1 MQTNLLVEEVMR
13 RILSLRYSWMW
24 FATFL
29 LAAAVLLPA
38 ARLEAQAASSE
49 FSQNVKEVYF
59 PFNVYKKIN
68 NPAVLNQDAEW
79 LKQHSDA
86 NFWIQGYADVRGDIF
101 YNLVLSYRR
110 AQFVK
115 TSLAKQGVSESRI
128 GFATGWGKLYPVCA
142 ETVKAEDCYQKNR
155 YVDMVLPEME
165 MLHLM

>member
-1 MQTNLLVEEVMR
+1 MQ
-13 RILSLRYSWMW
+13 RILALRFSWV
-24 FATFL
+24 ALAGVL
-29 LAAAVLLPA
+29 LAAAIFLPA
-38 ARLEAQAASSE
+38 VRLEAQAAGSSQ

-68 NPAVLNQDAEW
+68 NPAVLDQDAEW

-128 GFATGWGKLYPVCA
+128 GFATGWGKLYPVCNA
-142 ETVKAEDCYQKNR
+142 HDDACFQKNR
-155 YVDMVLPEME
+155 YVDMVLPELLPPM
-165 MLHLM
+165 